1 MAPRIGKEPNNI
13 ESSMEETA
21 EDDAIQFI
29 TQLVEAAS
37 KTGYS
42 LQQIA
47 TNCAG
52 WSSYNQF
59 LI

>member
-1 MAPRIGKEPNNI
+1 
-13 ESSMEETA
+13 MEETT